1 VRTYRLA
8 QAAIEAEKLRL
19 RLHARRTIIRAV
31 LGVLGGLALLGA
43 VAFVHAA
50 AGLWLAHRW
59 GSVRAALTVAAVD
72 IIVAIILILLALKK
86 KPNTAEVEAKRLRD
100 SAWRET
106 IRAMTLAGLID
117 PLIRVA
123 INRLRRQHR

>member
-19 RLHARRTIIRAV
+19 RLHVRRAIIRAV
-31 LGVLGGLALLGA
+31 LGVLGGIALLGA
-43 VAFVHAA
+43 LAFAHAA

-72 IIVAIILILLALKK
+72 IVVAIILILLALRK
-86 KPNTAEVEAKRLRD
+86 KPTAAELEAKRLRD

-106 IRAMTLAGLID
+106 IRAMTLAGLMD
-117 PLIRVA
+117 PLIRLA
-123 INRLRRQHR
+123 ISRVRRQRR